1 MLHIARLEDL
11 EAQVQAGRVVLGVGQ
26 RERAELVVVHVVEE
40 YFVEDGVAAH
50 VEELEALLVLHLH
63 AEVHCVAARVVGL
76 RLQLVLHLLQDFPR
90 VFVDFDDREGQLLFR
105 RHRDALASWR
115 YL

>member
-50 VEELEALLVLHLH
+50 VEELEALLVLQLH
-63 AEVHCVAARVVGL
+63 AEVHCVAAGVVGL
-76 RLQLVLHLLQDFPR
+76 RL
-90 VFVDFDDREGQLLFR
+90 
-105 RHRDALASWR
+105 
-115 YL
+115 